1 MRVRKLA
8 VATAIV
14 GLAASVAGA
23 ASAQTY
29 NIDPEHSQP
38 IFEVNHMGFSLQR
51 GTFSGVTGKIA
62 LDRAARKGTIDVTI
76 DTTTVRT
83 SDPRLDTRVRGEDF
97 FNVAKYPTMTFKS
110 SDLAFDGDRLVGADG
125 ELTMLGITKPVKL
138 TLANFVCGLHP
149 FTKNPLCG
157 AEVTTTIKRSESGM
171 NWGVPKAV
179 GDDVKLAIPIE
190 AYKE

>member
-1 MRVRKLA
+1 M
-8 VATAIV
+8 
-14 GLAASVAGA
+14 
-23 ASAQTY
+23 
-29 NIDPEHSQP
+29 
-38 IFEVNHMGFSLQR
+38 
-51 GTFSGVTGKIA
+51 
-62 LDRAARKGTIDVTI
+62 TI

-110 SDLAFDGDRLVGADG
+110 SNLAFDGDRLVGADG
-125 ELTMLGITKPVKL
+125 ELTMLGITRPVKL
-138 TLANFVCGLHP
+138 TVANFVCGLHP

-157 AEVTTTIKRSESGM
+157 AEVTTTIKRSEWGM